1 MMPVERAV
9 TQHPWTKRGVTINSL
24 RDGIVLRELQGQKC
38 QQRVCQHTDVVQSG
52 QAGWMVLNLQWKRV
66 KFSGRSAL
74 VIALLVANLPPSTR
88 N

>member
-1 MMPVERAV
+1 MPVERAV
-9 TQHPWTKRGVTINSL
+9 TQHPWAKRGVTINSL